1 MSKGGIPVNENTL
14 EVKTF
19 PLKLQTGFSEVVS
32 NAAKKTPYSKHD
44 WVVQAIKE
52 KLERDQAV

>member
-1 MSKGGIPVNENTL
+1 MNDNTL

-19 PLKLQTGFSEVVS
+19 PLRLQTSFSEVVS

>member
-1 MSKGGIPVNENTL
+1 MNDNTL

-19 PLKLQTGFSEVVS
+19 PLKLQTGFSDTVS
-32 NAAKKTPYSKHD
+32 KAAKKTPYSKHD

-52 KLERDQAV
+52 KLERDQVV